1 MATVLEQQKYR
12 KTVFTPNEILHVLF
26 LSVSLHTLLNSFR
39 YSITMNYW
47 LLIIIP
53 IISAFIGWITNWV
66 AIKMLFHPR
75 NPKKILGITFQGIF
89 PKRQQQF
96 AEKLGKL
103 VSAEFLS
110 FDDIEQKISNPENL
124 KKILPMVENHIDDF
138 LRNRLSTE
146 MPVISMFIGDK
157 TISKLK
163 EAFMKEIETLFPQV
177 MKQYAANLKHELDLE
192 QIVITKVAG
201 FSSDKL
207 EEILLQIMSKEFRF
221 VEIIG
226 AVIGF
231 IIGLVQVII
240 TQLTS

>member
-1 MATVLEQQKYR
+1 
-12 KTVFTPNEILHVLF
+12 
-26 LSVSLHTLLNSFR
+26 
-39 YSITMNYW
+39 
-47 LLIIIP
+47 
-53 IISAFIGWITNWV
+53 
-66 AIKMLFHPR
+66 MLFHPR
-75 NPKKILGITFQGIF
+75 EPKKILGITFHGIF

-110 FDDIEQKISNPENL
+110 FDDIEEKISNPDNL
-124 KKILPMVENHIDDF
+124 KKIMPMIENHIDDF

-157 TISKLK
+157 TITKLK
-163 EAFMKEIETLFPQV
+163 ESFMKEIELLFPQV
-177 MKQYAANLKHELDLE
+177 MKQYASNLKHELDLE
-192 QIVITKVAG
+192 QIVIKKVAG

-207 EEILLQIMSKEFRF
+207 EEVLYQIMSKEFRF

-231 IIGLVQVII
+231 IIGLLQVII
-240 TQLTS
+240 TQLTT